1 MKRSL
6 YSWLWRVPIHQ
17 EVDEELQF
25 HIEMRTRELV
35 ERGMDPPAARE
46 LVLSRIGD
54 LGHLKRTCEDLGRKR
69 DREMR
74 LTQRVEEFRDDVTY
88 AFRQMRATPGFT
100 LVAALTL
107 ALGIGANSAIFALA
121 DATFLRPLPFL
132 TPPERLV
139 MLWERYPN
147 GYLSQVTGP
156 DFYDW
161 STQNRTF
168 DAMASFTPDNAAL
181 IGADG
186 LPEQVRSATVSI
198 QYFDVLGVTPVA
210 GRTFQAA
217 DATAPGVM
225 VLSEGFWRRR
235 YGADP
240 TIVGRSIVVGEQPR
254 TVVGIVPDRFHVVPA
269 TISIAGSEP
278 PELWILFN
286 APAGGGAGMRRAH
299 FLYVIGRI
307 KPGVSMAEAQQDMTA
322 IGARNAELF
331 PDTNKGHDPTLQ
343 PMREALV
350 GSEMRVTSLL
360 LLGVVGFVLLMCC
373 ANMANLF
380 LARTNARARELA
392 VRSALG
398 ATRGRVIAQL
408 LTESLVLAVLGGTLG
423 AALGAAILR
432 AAPSMIPPGL
442 LPSAVSL
449 AFDGRIL
456 LFCAATALV
465 AGVLFGLA
473 PAWQST
479 GRSMTQ
485 SLVGD
490 RRTTARGGLLRSA
503 LVVGEVAAAVLVLCG
518 AVLLLRSLI
527 ALENMDA
534 GYRARDVLTMVMNLP
549 MNGPTRYGTPELA
562 RQFFEDVEDA
572 VQQVPGVSTAAVG
585 GALPLD
591 GMWFGQ
597 IFTIVGDPPN
607 PEANRTAAAYQIISP
622 TYFQTLDIPV
632 VRGRNFADTDTTGSV
647 QVAIV
652 SEAFVRRHIGNRDP
666 IGMRLAV
673 PGITR
678 GGGGPVTREIVGVA
692 RQVKTF
698 PGERE
703 PVAQIYVPL
712 AQNTWYMASISVR
725 PTSGSAEALAPAV
738 RAAIASVD
746 KDRPVSRVR
755 TLDTVAFQANARPRF
770 RAVLVGT
777 FASLALVLAMVGV
790 FGVLA
795 YSVQQRMREFGVRI
809 AMGARV
815 RDVLRLVL
823 TGAARLTVIGI
834 VIGLAAAAAVSRF
847 VATLVFPVAPL
858 DPVTFAIVPL
868 VLMATALIAVA
879 APAWRAAR
887 VDPVVAFRNE

>member
-6 YSWLWRVPIHQ
+6 YSWLWRVPIDR
-17 EVDEELQF
+17 EVDEELAF

-35 ERGMDPPAARE
+35 ERGMDPGAARE

-54 LGHLKRTCEDLGRKR
+54 LGQLKRTCEDLGRKR

-74 LTQRVEEFRDDVTY
+74 LTQRLEELRDDVTY
-88 AFRQMRATPGFT
+88 AIRQMRATPGFT

-132 TPPERLV
+132 TPPDRLV

-147 GYLSQVTGP
+147 GYLSQVTPP

-161 STQNRTF
+161 ATQNQTF
-168 DAMASFTPDNAAL
+168 DAMAAFTGDNAAM

-186 LPEQVRSATVSI
+186 LPEQVRSQLVSPR
-198 QYFDVLGVTPVA
+198 FFEVLGVTPLA
-210 GRTFQAA
+210 GRTFVQSDAA
-217 DATAPGVM
+217 NTAVV
-225 VLSEGFWRRR
+225 VLSEAFWRRR
-235 YGADP
+235 FGADP
-240 TIVGRSIVVGEQPR
+240 TIVGRSIVVGDQSR
-254 TVVGIVPDRFHVVPA
+254 TVIGIVPDRFQVVPA
-269 TISIAGSEP
+269 TISNAGSEP
-278 PELWILFN
+278 PQIWTVIN
-286 APAGGGAGMRRAH
+286 MTGGGPAMRRAH
-299 FLYVIGRI
+299 YLYVIGRI
-307 KPGVSMAEAQQDMTA
+307 KAGVSLTAAQQDLTT

-331 PDTNKGHDPTLQ
+331 PETNKGHDPTLQ

-350 GSEMRVTSLL
+350 GSEMRMTSLL

-380 LARTNARARELA
+380 LSRTNARARELA

-398 ATRGRVIAQL
+398 ATRGRVMAQL

-423 AALGAAILR
+423 AGLGAAILR
-432 AAPSMIPPGL
+432 AAPAMVPPGL
-442 LPSAVSL
+442 LPSAVAL

-456 LFCAATALV
+456 LFCAATSLL
-465 AGVLFGLA
+465 AGLTFGLA
-473 PAWQST
+473 PAWRST
-479 GRSMTQ
+479 GRSMAH

-503 LVVGEVAAAVLVLCG
+503 LVVSEVAAAVLVLCG

-527 ALENMDA
+527 ALENVDA

-549 MNGPTRYGTPELA
+549 MNGPTRYGTADLA

-572 VQQVPGVSTAAVG
+572 VQQVPGVSRAAIG

-597 IFTIVGDPPN
+597 IFTIDGDPPH
-607 PEANRTAAAYQIISP
+607 PAANRSAAAYQIISP
-622 TYFQTLDIPV
+622 RYFQTLDIPV
-632 VRGRNFADTDTTGSV
+632 VKGRDFADTDTKEGV

-652 SEAFVRRHIGNRDP
+652 SEAFVRRFIGSRDP
-666 IGMRLAV
+666 LGLRLSV
-673 PGITR
+673 PGITM
-678 GGGGPVTREIVGVA
+678 GPGKPVIRQIVGVA

-703 PVAQIYVPL
+703 PVPQIYVPL
-712 AQNTWYMASISVR
+712 AQNTWFMASISVR
-725 PTSGSAEALAPAV
+725 PSTGSAESLAPAV
-738 RAAIASVD
+738 RAALARVD

-755 TLDTVAFQANARPRF
+755 TIDTVAFQANARPRF

-777 FASLALVLAMVGV
+777 FATLALVLAMVGV

-795 YSVQQRMREFGVRI
+795 YSVQQRMREFGVRV

-834 VIGLAAAAAVSRF
+834 AIGLAVAAAVSRYI
-847 VATLVFPVAPL
+847 ATLVFPVAPL
-858 DPVTFAIVPL
+858 DPVTFIVVPL
-868 VLMATALIAVA
+868 VLLATAAIAVA

-887 VDPVVAFRNE
+887 VDPVVAFRSE